1 MLLYIGQIRTSLLS
15 KKSDRPHTPYTN
27 CSNNIVQPNKPP
39 TTMNRSKQKR
49 KATKDT
55 AAEVAK
61 KRKAARVSR
70 GPAAPPSSKYLFSCV
85 M

>member
-1 MLLYIGQIRTSLLS
+1 
-15 KKSDRPHTPYTN
+15 
-27 CSNNIVQPNKPP
+27 
-39 TTMNRSKQKR
+39 MNRSKQKR

-70 GPAAPPSSKYLFSCV
+70 GPAAPPSSKFLFVFMCYV
-85 M
+85 NNE